1 MEQEEYT
8 LDFQKWKI
16 LKNDKELIDLDTLL
30 FLLESG
36 LRYNEMI
43 PTPKGQKFI
52 EELRERLG
60 LGFTKEQFEE
70 IKEEMKRFNEE

>member
-16 LKNDKELIDLDTLL
+16 LKGDKELIDLDDLL

-36 LRYNEMI
+36 VRYNEMI
-43 PTPKGQKFI
+43 PIPESQKFV
-52 EELRERLG
+52 EELRERVG

-70 IKEEMKRFNEE
+70 IKKEMQRFNEE

>member
-36 LRYNEMI
+36 VRYNEMI
-43 PTPKGQKFI
+43 PVPEGQKFV
-52 EELRERLG
+52 EELRERVG

-70 IKEEMKRFNEE
+70 IKKEMERFNE

>member
-16 LKNDKELIDLDTLL
+16 LKGDKELIDLDDLL

-36 LRYNEMI
+36 IRYNEMI
-43 PTPKGQKFI
+43 PIPESQKFV
-52 EELRERLG
+52 EELRERVG

-70 IKEEMKRFNEE
+70 IKKEMQRFNEE